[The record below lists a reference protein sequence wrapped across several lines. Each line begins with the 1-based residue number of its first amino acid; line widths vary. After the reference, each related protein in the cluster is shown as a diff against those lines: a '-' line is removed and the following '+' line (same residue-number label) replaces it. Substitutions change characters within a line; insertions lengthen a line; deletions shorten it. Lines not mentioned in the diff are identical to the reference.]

1 VAGQCL
7 ALHNE
12 LLRQDRARRDQGYYA
27 MSQID
32 QFIEML
38 KQGGA
43 DYDLRDG
50 TIVTVGIT
58 EFVFNVSGQIQ
69 VIYRDTLQG
78 CC

>member
-1 VAGQCL
+1 MTQL
-7 ALHNE
+7 
-12 LLRQDRARRDQGYYA
+12 
-27 MSQID
+27 D

-43 DYDLRDG
+43 EYDVRDG

-58 EFVFNVSGQIQ
+58 EFVFHINGQIKE
-69 VIYRDTLQG
+69 IWRDTLEG

>member
-1 VAGQCL
+1 
-7 ALHNE
+7 
-12 LLRQDRARRDQGYYA
+12 